1 MILNYTKLLPKIVA
15 LSLIALGFNVPSV
28 NSQGESDIFR
38 QGEAYYCDKTTYEH
52 PNLIFR
58 SDLGNIRLIEFQT
71 EEFVTNKK
79 PPFTGTDWTPLNRC
93 LELADRGMEFDRKG
107 IISHLTVEEMENG
120 IMAICISKEDA
131 DHLQLLE
138 LGGKDYVRLFI
149 TLKRDDNPKEVLEK
163 IKGIS
168 GLARRGEEGPLIH

>member
-1 MILNYTKLLPKIVA
+1 MVLNYRKLLPKIVP
-15 LSLIALGFNVPSV
+15 LSLIALGVSVSSV
-28 NSQGESDIFR
+28 NSKGISEIFR
-38 QGEAYYCDKTTYEH
+38 QGEAYYCDETNYEH

-71 EEFVTNKK
+71 EEFASNKK
-79 PPFTGTDWTPLNRC
+79 PPFTGKNWTPLNRC

-120 IMAICISKEDA
+120 TMAICISKEDA

-149 TLKRDDNPKEVLEK
+149 TLKRDDNPEEVLAK

-168 GLARRGEEGPLIH
+168 DLARRGEEGPLIH